1 MAREEIDLHMSLLPQ
16 KPCGP
21 QKSDIKHQVTADL
34 NNPGNGSIKE
44 ISHDH
49 GVRDG
54 QHHEDHHGRG
64 YACHDAIKEIKKA
77 MEFALFANHWH
88 LRKEVKKFPLF

>member
-1 MAREEIDLHMSLLPQ
+1 MAREEIDLHMTLSPQ

-21 QKSDIKHQVTADL
+21 QKSNIKHEIAADL

-44 ISHDH
+44 ISHDY

-54 QHHEDHHGRG
+54 QHHEDHHGRSDSG
-64 YACHDAIKEIKKA
+64 HDIVKEIKEAVK
-77 MEFALFANHWH
+77 FALFANHWH
-88 LRKEVKKFPLF
+88 LPKEGKKFPLF